1 MIARILPL
9 SVPLALAAATYLIT
23 QELDARR
30 PLGEGEHVYRWVPDW
45 IQLPDGMRIG
55 NTHGCIVTDASGLVY
70 FNTDTEHAVMV
81 FDAGGKYLKSWGKEL
96 RGGLHGMSIV
106 EEQDTQYLY
115 LTHTGQHKVFK
126 ATLEGEILW
135 ELGWPEQSGVYTKED
150 EYKPTSVAVA
160 PDGHIYVADGYGKSW
175 VHVYDSEREYV
186 RSFGGPGSEDGQLRT
201 PHGLWLSDDGD
212 DGPRL
217 MVADRENNRLQ
228 IFDLDGEHLETISGD
243 LRRPC
248 HMHQRAGD
256 TVVADLAGRVTIL
269 DSENALVCHLG
280 DNPDPAKR
288 AKNGVPSNQWKDG
301 EFISP
306 HCARWDADGN
316 LYVTDWVSEGRI
328 SKLERVR

>member
-1 MIARILPL
+1 MIARILTL
-9 SVPLALAAATYLIT
+9 TFPLALALATYAVT
-23 QELDARR
+23 QELESRR
-30 PLGEGEHVYRWVPDW
+30 PMGEGEHVYRWVADW
-45 IQLPDGMRIG
+45 VQLPEGMRIG
-55 NTHGCIVTDASGLVY
+55 NTHGCVVTDAAGRVY
-70 FNTDTEHAVMV
+70 FNTDTEHAVMI
-81 FDAGGKYLKSWGKEL
+81 FDSDGKYVDSWGEEL

-106 EEQDTQYLY
+106 EEHGTQYLY
-115 LTHTGQHKVFK
+115 LTHTGLHKVFK

-135 ELGWPEQSGVYTKED
+135 ELGWPEESGVYAKQD
-150 EYKPTSVAVA
+150 EYKPTSIAVA
-160 PDGHIYVADGYGKSW
+160 PDGRIYVADGYGKSW
-175 VHVYDSEREYV
+175 VHVYDAERRYV
-186 RSFGGPGSEDGQLRT
+186 RSFGGPGSEDGKLRT
-201 PHGLWLSDDGD
+201 PHGLWLDSDGD

-228 IFDLDGEHLETISGD
+228 VFDLEGKHLETIAGD

-269 DSENALVCHLG
+269 DSDNQLVCHLG
-280 DNPDPAKR
+280 DNPDPDKR
-288 AKNGVPSNQWKDG
+288 AKNGVPSDQWKDG

-306 HCARWDADGN
+306 HCARWDSGGN